1 MKKFYYKS
9 SAKTCLKWARC
20 LWFPTSDCLK
30 TWLIPSGTTRSR
42 QYYESTMV
50 WSSCPRITTFGS
62 LSCPFGQKSVT
73 KRRKH
78 CQRWYK
84 GRLRRTM
91 VDSWYCLDRV
101 FPEGMIGNHGRH
113 GREPST
119 THSQSPAIFWHS
131 CTHITKCTRYDDTV
145 GLVLIQ
151 IIVVI
156 KDRVVQNL
164 EIISEN
170 FQFSARRIRILMG
183 FIIGTMFSRGIN
195 RKSHGQN
202 SVLLKKNW
210 ARGSGALSR
219 AGSPRTTRVICASE
233 RRF

>member
-1 MKKFYYKS
+1 MIPSQDIITRNFSIFEEMKKFYYKS

-91 VDSWYCLDRV
+91 VDSWYCLDQV

-119 THSQSPAIFWHS
+119 AHSQSLAIWHF
-131 CTHITKCTRYDDTV
+131 CTHITNFSWSHCDTEKLDTV
-145 GLVLIQ
+145 SGDDMVL
-151 IIVVI
+151 
-156 KDRVVQNL
+156 
-164 EIISEN
+164 
-170 FQFSARRIRILMG
+170 G
-183 FIIGTMFSRGIN
+183 
-195 RKSHGQN
+195 
-202 SVLLKKNW
+202 VL
-210 ARGSGALSR
+210 
-219 AGSPRTTRVICASE
+219 
-233 RRF
+233 